1 MELTIFKSIIYGDL
15 KPWASDAVNEK
26 FYRQN
31 LSPKFMKPTQTIN
44 EYYKALK
51 AMHKGKS
58 NLFKEDQNMSDDE
71 LTVDYVL
78 DRCVLWGTPDK
89 VADDVLALREF
100 VGDFG
105 TLMYAGKD
113 WLDPELGKKS
123 MRLLAEKTMPIV
135 NASIR

>member
-1 MELTIFKSIIYGDL
+1 MGRPVDSANWRVARSIFVADDL
-15 KPWASDAVNEK
+15 KTAKDYVWSENSPYR
-26 FYRQN
+26 FYFSQ
-31 LSPKFMKPTQTIN
+31 LVTKMK
-44 EYYKALK
+44 K
-51 AMHKGKS
+51 HGRS
-58 NLFKEDQNMSDDE
+58 NLFKEDPNMSDDD

-78 DRCVLWGTPDK
+78 ERCVLWGTPDK
-89 VADDVLALREF
+89 VADDILALREN

-135 NASIR
+135 NAAI

>member
-1 MELTIFKSIIYGDL
+1 
-15 KPWASDAVNEK
+15 
-26 FYRQN
+26 
-31 LSPKFMKPTQTIN
+31 
-44 EYYKALK
+44 
-51 AMHKGKS
+51 
-58 NLFKEDQNMSDDE
+58 MSDDD

-78 DRCVLWGTPDK
+78 ERCVLWGTPDK
-89 VADDVLALREF
+89 VADDILALREN

-135 NASIR
+135 NAAI